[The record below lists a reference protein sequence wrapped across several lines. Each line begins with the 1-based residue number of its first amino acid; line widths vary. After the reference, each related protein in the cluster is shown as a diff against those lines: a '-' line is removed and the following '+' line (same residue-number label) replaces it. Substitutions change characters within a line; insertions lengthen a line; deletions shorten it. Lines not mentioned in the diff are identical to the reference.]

1 MKLRQILSEAFE
13 ADKNLSKLHAELV
26 KLRSEGVDR
35 EILMAELKA
44 YHDELESEADQD
56 LILEALDFFYG
67 WCRADL
73 RID

>member
-13 ADKNLSKLHAELV
+13 ADKSLTRLHAELV
-26 KLRSEGVDR
+26 RLRAEGVDR
-35 EILMAELKA
+35 ETLMAELRA
-44 YHDELESEADQD
+44 YHDELQSEQDQD

-67 WCRADL
+67 WCSPDA